1 MYIIKMAE
9 SDMAL
14 YQQLDALPNSLRFG
28 AKQLQVRI
36 ARTTNLLPIGQ
47 DSVNSNGS
55 GVVRFRF
62 PSASIINLSSATV
75 SFQTTISGL
84 VVGSSGQNFVNALI
98 PASYKYVRRA
108 QFFLGGVSV
117 AGSLSNNYNQIYH
130 AMVKGAGN
138 KQFCQSKVIEGL
150 TEVSDLYDQYGYL
163 NVAPAAT
170 SKVAYQQIDDFLLLA
185 KGNGNANEMMIDT
198 SIWNDLELQLDF
210 DNNSILSIYQDGTAT
225 GGSSVAW
232 ALSNM
237 RLNVDVISSIP
248 PIYASFVELRASQ
261 AAPIRLCFQNLVS
274 QVQLAQS
281 TTRVQVSSTC
291 IDGLMVCGLASNY
304 NSTVPFTGNVA
315 VAAVIQATNPPK
327 FNFNSG
333 LNDTT
338 AQSGFS
344 AIIQLGTANYP
355 TTAYNNAY
363 LLADSTM
370 NHFWHNSVAATS
382 LLYQKT
388 NIVNTGTAATS
399 VCEGDLYQAPNF
411 LTQQFIWVQSF
422 SIEDGWSSSQ
432 KVLSGVDTSSTN
444 VDCLVIT
451 NGIANGSNNLLLV
464 GLLTSVLEYD
474 TIAKRVRVIQ

>member
-1 MYIIKMAE
+1 MAE
-9 SDMAL
+9 NDVAL
-14 YQQLDALPNSLRFG
+14 YQQLDSLPNSLRFG

-47 DSVNSNGS
+47 DSVSSNGS

-62 PSASIINLSSATV
+62 PSASIINISSATV
-75 SFQTTISGL
+75 SFNTTISNL

-98 PASYKYVRRA
+98 PSAYKYVRRA

-130 AMVKGAGN
+130 AMIKGAGN
-138 KQFCQSKVIEGL
+138 NQFCHSKVIEGY

-170 SKVAYQQIDDFLLLA
+170 SKTAYQQLDDFLLLA
-185 KGNGNANEMMIDT
+185 KGNGNCNEMMIDT

-210 DNNSILSIYQDGTAT
+210 DNNSILSIYRDGTAT
-225 GGSSVAW
+225 ESTAQQVAW

-248 PIYASFVELRASQ
+248 PIYASFIELRASQ
-261 AAPIRLCFQNLVS
+261 NAPIRLCFQNLVS

-291 IDGLMVCGLASNY
+291 IDGLMVCALPSNY
-304 NSTVPFTGNVA
+304 NSTVPFAGNVA
-315 VAAVIQATNPPK
+315 TTQVVQATNVPK

-333 LNDTT
+333 LTDTT

-370 NHFWHNSVAATS
+370 NHFWGSSIAATS
-382 LLYQKT
+382 LLYQKV
-388 NIVNTGTAATS
+388 NIVNTSSAATAI
-399 VCEGDLYQAPNF
+399 CEQDLYQAPNY
-411 LTQQFIWVQSF
+411 LSQQFIWVQSF

-432 KVLSGVDTSSTN
+432 KVLSGVDTSSTS

-451 NGIANGSNNLLLV
+451 NGIADGSRNLLLV

>member
-1 MYIIKMAE
+1 MAE
-9 SDMAL
+9 DMQL
-14 YQQLDALPNSLRFG
+14 YQQLEALPNSLRFG

-47 DSVNSNGS
+47 DSANSSGS
-55 GVVRFRF
+55 SVVRFRF

-75 SFQTTISGL
+75 SFQTTISNL
-84 VVGSSGQNFVNALI
+84 VVGSGGSNFINALI

-138 KQFCQSKVIEGL
+138 NQYCRSKVIEGL

-163 NVAPAAT
+163 NQAPAAT

-185 KGNGNANEMMIDT
+185 KANGNANEVMIDT
-198 SIWNDLELQLDF
+198 SIWNDMELQLDF
-210 DNNSILSIYQDGTAT
+210 DNNSILSIYADGTAT
-225 GGSSVAW
+225 ADTAKNVAW
-232 ALSNM
+232 ALSNL

-248 PIYASFVELRASQ
+248 AIYASFVELRASQ
-261 AAPIRLCFQNLVS
+261 AAPIRLCYQNLVS
-274 QVQLAQS
+274 QVQLVQS
-281 TTRVQVSSTC
+281 TTRIQVSSTC
-291 IDGLMVCGLASNY
+291 IDGVMVCALANNQSDC
-304 NSTVPFTGNVA
+304 VPFTGNVA
-315 VAAVIQATNPPK
+315 SAAVIDATNPPK
-327 FNFNSG
+327 FDFNSG
-333 LNDTT
+333 LTNTT

-355 TTAYNNAY
+355 TTAYSNAY

-370 NHFWHNSVAATS
+370 NHFWHNSVAATC

-388 NIVNTGTAATS
+388 NIINTGSAATS
-399 VCEGDLYQAPNF
+399 ACAQDLYQAPNF
-411 LTQQFIWVQSF
+411 LVNQFIWVQTF

-444 VDCLVIT
+444 VDLLVIT
-451 NGIANGSNNLLLV
+451 SGIANNSTQFLIV

>member
-1 MYIIKMAE
+1 MAE
-9 SDMAL
+9 DMQL
-14 YQQLDALPNSLRFG
+14 YQQLEALPNSLRFG

-36 ARTTNLLPIGQ
+36 ARTTNILPVGQ
-47 DSVNSNGS
+47 DSVNSSGS
-55 GVVRFRF
+55 GTVRFRF

-84 VVGSSGQNFVNALI
+84 VVGSAGSNFINALI

-138 KQFCQSKVIEGL
+138 NQYCRSKVIEGL

-163 NVAPAAT
+163 NQAPAAT
-170 SKVAYQQIDDFLLLA
+170 TKVAYQQIDDFLLLA

-210 DNNSILSIYQDGTAT
+210 DNNAILSIYADGTASAT
-225 GGSSVAW
+225 TAAQVQW

-248 PIYASFVELRASQ
+248 AIYASFVELRASQ
-261 AAPIRLCFQNLVS
+261 AAPIRLCYQNLVS
-274 QVQLAQS
+274 QIQLAQS
-281 TTRVQVSSTC
+281 TTRIQVSSTC
-291 IDGLMVCGLASNY
+291 IDGVMVCALG
-304 NSTVPFTGNVA
+304 STQNNCVPFTGNVLTSQ
-315 VAAVIQATNPPK
+315 VIDATNVPK
-327 FNFNSG
+327 FDFTSG
-333 LNDTT
+333 LSDST
-338 AQSGFS
+338 AQNGFS

-355 TTAYNNAY
+355 TTAYSNAY

-382 LLYQKT
+382 LLYQRT
-388 NIVNTGTAATS
+388 NIINTTNVLTS
-399 VCEGDLYQAPNF
+399 ACAQDLYIAPNF
-411 LTQQFIWVQSF
+411 LVNQFIWVQSF

-444 VDCLVIT
+444 VDLLVIT
-451 NGIANGSNNLLLV
+451 NGIANGSTQLLMV

>member
-1 MYIIKMAE
+1 MAE
-9 SDMAL
+9 NDMAL
-14 YQQLDALPNSLRFG
+14 YQQLDSLPNSLRFG

-47 DSVNSNGS
+47 DSVNSGGS

-75 SFQTTISGL
+75 SFTTTISNL
-84 VVGSSGQNFVNALI
+84 VVGSAGSNFINALI

-138 KQFCQSKVIEGL
+138 NQFAHSKVIEGY
-150 TEVSDLYDQYGYL
+150 TEVTDLYDQYGYV
-163 NVAPAAT
+163 NQAPAAT
-170 SKVAYQQIDDFLLLA
+170 TKVAYQQLDDFLLLA
-185 KGNGNANEMMIDT
+185 KGNGNCNEMMIDT

-210 DNNSILSIYQDGTAT
+210 DNNSILTIYRDGSATDATAQQ
-225 GGSSVAW
+225 VAW

-248 PIYASFVELRASQ
+248 PIYSSFIELRASQ
-261 AAPIRLCFQNLVS
+261 NAPIRLCFQNLVS

-291 IDGLMVCGLASNY
+291 IDGLMVCALASNY
-304 NSTVPFTGNVA
+304 NSTVPFAGNVLTTQ
-315 VAAVIQATNPPK
+315 VIQATNPPK

-333 LNDTT
+333 LTDST
-338 AQSGFS
+338 AQTGFS

-370 NHFWHNSVAATS
+370 NHFWGSSIAATS

-388 NIVNTGTAATS
+388 NIINTSTVASANCQQDFYS
-399 VCEGDLYQAPNF
+399 APNF
-411 LTQQFIWVQSF
+411 LSQQFIWVQSF

-451 NGIANGSNNLLLV
+451 NGIADGSRNLLLI

>member
-1 MYIIKMAE
+1 M
-9 SDMAL
+9 L
-14 YQQLDALPNSLRFG
+14 
-28 AKQLQVRI
+28 
-36 ARTTNLLPIGQ
+36 
-47 DSVNSNGS
+47 
-55 GVVRFRF
+55 FR
-62 PSASIINLSSATV
+62 S
-75 SFQTTISGL
+75 
-84 VVGSSGQNFVNALI
+84 
-98 PASYKYVRRA
+98 
-108 QFFLGGVSV
+108 
-117 AGSLSNNYNQIYH
+117 
-130 AMVKGAGN
+130 
-138 KQFCQSKVIEGL
+138 
-150 TEVSDLYDQYGYL
+150 
-163 NVAPAAT
+163 
-170 SKVAYQQIDDFLLLA
+170 
-185 KGNGNANEMMIDT
+185 
-198 SIWNDLELQLDF
+198 
-210 DNNSILSIYQDGTAT
+210 
-225 GGSSVAW
+225 
-232 ALSNM
+232 
-237 RLNVDVISSIP
+237 
-248 PIYASFVELRASQ
+248 
-261 AAPIRLCFQNLVS
+261 
-274 QVQLAQS
+274 
-281 TTRVQVSSTC
+281 
-291 IDGLMVCGLASNY
+291 
-304 NSTVPFTGNVA
+304 
-315 VAAVIQATNPPK
+315 
-327 FNFNSG
+327 
-333 LNDTT
+333 

>member
-1 MYIIKMAE
+1 MAE
-9 SDMAL
+9 DMQL
-14 YQQLDALPNSLRFG
+14 YQQLEALPNSLRFG

-36 ARTTNLLPIGQ
+36 ARTTNILPVGQ
-47 DSVNSNGS
+47 DSVNSSGS
-55 GVVRFRF
+55 GTVRFRF

-84 VVGSSGQNFVNALI
+84 VVGTAGSNFINALI

-138 KQFCQSKVIEGL
+138 NQFCHSKVIEGY

-163 NVAPAAT
+163 NQAPAAT

-210 DNNSILSIYQDGTAT
+210 DNNAILSIYADGTASAT
-225 GGSSVAW
+225 TAAQVQW
-232 ALSNM
+232 ALANM

-248 PIYASFVELRASQ
+248 AIYASFVELRASQ
-261 AAPIRLCFQNLVS
+261 AAPIRLCYQNLVS
-274 QVQLAQS
+274 QIQLAQS
-281 TTRVQVSSTC
+281 TTRIQVSSTC
-291 IDGLMVCGLASNY
+291 IDGVMVCALASNQ
-304 NSTVPFTGNVA
+304 NNCVPFTGNVLTSQ
-315 VAAVIQATNPPK
+315 VIDATNVPK
-327 FNFNSG
+327 FDFNSS
-333 LNDTT
+333 LTDST

-355 TTAYNNAY
+355 TTAYSNAY

-370 NHFWHNSVAATS
+370 NHFWHNSVAATA

-388 NIVNTGTAATS
+388 NIINTTNVLTS
-399 VCEGDLYQAPNF
+399 ACAQDLYQSPNF
-411 LTQQFIWVQSF
+411 LINQFIWVQSF

-444 VDCLVIT
+444 VDLLVIT
-451 NGIANGSNNLLLV
+451 NGISNGSTQLLMV

>member
-1 MYIIKMAE
+1 MAE
-9 SDMAL
+9 NDMAL
-14 YQQLDALPNSLRFG
+14 YQQLDSLPNSLRFG

-47 DSVNSNGS
+47 DSANSNGS

-75 SFQTTISGL
+75 SFQTTISNL
-84 VVGSSGQNFVNALI
+84 VVGTAGSNFINALI

-117 AGSLSNNYNQIYH
+117 SGSLLNNYNQVFH
-130 AMVKGAGN
+130 AMVKATAN
-138 KQFCQSKVIEGL
+138 NQYTYSKVIEGY
-150 TEVSDLYDQYGYL
+150 TEVSELYDQYGYL

-170 SKVAYQQIDDFLLLA
+170 TKTAYQQIDDFLLLA
-185 KGNGNANEMMIDT
+185 RGNGNSSDMFIDS

-210 DNNSILSIYQDGTAT
+210 DNNSILSIYADGTAT
-225 GGSSVAW
+225 NNQAQSVAW

-248 PIYASFVELRASQ
+248 SIYSAFIELRASQ
-261 AAPIRLCFQNLVS
+261 NSPIRLCYQNLVS

-291 IDGLMVCGLASNY
+291 IDGVMVCALPSNY
-304 NSTVPFTGNVA
+304 NSTVAFTGNVLTTQ
-315 VAAVIQATNPPK
+315 VIQATNPPK

-333 LNDTT
+333 LTDST

-370 NHFWHNSVAATS
+370 NHFWGASIAATC

-388 NIVNTGTAATS
+388 NIVNTSSVSTS
-399 VCEGDLYQAPNF
+399 ICEQDLYQAPNF

-422 SIEDGWSSSQ
+422 SLEDGWSSSQ

-444 VDCLVIT
+444 VDLLVIT
-451 NGIANGSNNLLLV
+451 NGIADGSRNLLMV

>member
-1 MYIIKMAE
+1 MAE
-9 SDMAL
+9 NDMAL
-14 YQQLDALPNSLRFG
+14 YQQLDSLPNSLRFG

-47 DSVNSNGS
+47 DSVNSGGS

-75 SFQTTISGL
+75 SFTTTISNL
-84 VVGSSGQNFVNALI
+84 VVGSAGSNFINALI
-98 PASYKYVRRA
+98 PASYKYVRRC

-138 KQFCQSKVIEGL
+138 NQFAHSKVIEGY
-150 TEVSDLYDQYGYL
+150 TEVTDLYDQYGYV
-163 NVAPAAT
+163 NQAPAAT
-170 SKVAYQQIDDFLLLA
+170 TKVAYQQLDDFLLLA
-185 KGNGNANEMMIDT
+185 KGNGNCNEMMIDT
-198 SIWNDLELQLDF
+198 SIWNDLEIQLDF
-210 DNNSILSIYQDGTAT
+210 ENNSILTIYRDGSATDATAQQ
-225 GGSSVAW
+225 VAW

-248 PIYASFVELRASQ
+248 PIYSSFIELRASQ
-261 AAPIRLCFQNLVS
+261 NAPIRLCFQNLVS

-291 IDGLMVCGLASNY
+291 IDGLMVCALASNY
-304 NSTVPFTGNVA
+304 NSTVPFAGNVLTTQ
-315 VAAVIQATNPPK
+315 VIQATNPPK

-333 LNDTT
+333 LTDST

-370 NHFWHNSVAATS
+370 NHFWGSSIAATS

-388 NIVNTGTAATS
+388 NIINTSTVASANCQQDFYS
-399 VCEGDLYQAPNF
+399 APNF
-411 LTQQFIWVQSF
+411 LSQQFIWVQSF

-451 NGIANGSNNLLLV
+451 NGIADGSRNLLLI